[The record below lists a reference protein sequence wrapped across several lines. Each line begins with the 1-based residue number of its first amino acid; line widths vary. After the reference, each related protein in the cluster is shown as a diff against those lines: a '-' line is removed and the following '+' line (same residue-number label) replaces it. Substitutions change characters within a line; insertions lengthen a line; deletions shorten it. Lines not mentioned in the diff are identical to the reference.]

1 MTCLNPDRCSKVLPT
16 SKHCQQCHAAQ
27 LQKPDSADIKRACA
41 DPDWRRKQSE
51 NKKALWANPE
61 WRAKWRA
68 SRNKSKAKDHTNHS
82 TWDSKM
88 RACGMS
94 LEQRRAAIEQFEGR
108 NA

>member
-1 MTCLNPDRCSKVLPT
+1 MTCLNPDKCFKALRS
-16 SKHCQQCHAAQ
+16 SKHCQRCHAAQ
-27 LQKPDSADIKRACA
+27 LPKAKSENMKQACS
-41 DPDWRRKQSE
+41 DPEWRRKQSE

-68 SRNKSKAKDHTNHS
+68 SRNKSKAKDHTNHN

-94 LEQRRAAIEQFEGR
+94 LEQRRAAIDQWR
-108 NA
+108 RQDA